1 MYDYRNI
8 KLLQEMCV
16 KAYLGVRVHLP
27 ALPIPFESQGSQ
39 LSKASGETGADRP
52 RGVSCMRRGAVAL
65 AGASRGRRVSEPSDF
80 GVASVR
86 IALLPCLG

>member
-1 MYDYRNI
+1 
-8 KLLQEMCV
+8 MCV
-16 KAYLGVRVHLP
+16 NAYLGARVHLP
-27 ALPIPFESQGSQ
+27 ALPIPFESKESLEKWGK